1 LLPWAGDG
9 KTERKREEDYTLQK
23 KQLFPVV
30 LAGLVCVLLVV
41 TMTAAGR
48 EKRYNF
54 RGRTI
59 TYATWWETKPQ
70 PGRSERED
78 LRLKREAEVA
88 KKYNVKIDYMTI
100 PWGEFMAK
108 YITTVMAG
116 DAMADIASVQ
126 IDWFYPTLLLN
137 NFCLNLSSLNIFD
150 FRAPK
155 FQRETVDF
163 ATLDGGVYGYEIGRI
178 EPRGV
183 IFFNKTLFERE
194 GLPDLYEVFFNYEW
208 TWDKMLEFAKKITKD
223 TDGDGIV
230 DQWGIGGATGRVW
243 CGLLL
248 SNNAHFIDIS
258 DKRQP
263 RFSMG
268 DPNAIE
274 ALQFFQ
280 DLAVKH
286 KVMLVKPD
294 GAPYDYPVQ
303 AFLDGKMGMLCAQL
317 WNIDKMRD
325 NMNDEYGIV
334 LFPMGPKMKEYT
346 AEASGHH
353 LKTFPVTVK
362 NPEEVAIVENALTEP
377 YKIGRELRVIEEKNE
392 EWLEL
397 RVTDEESIRV
407 AQMIWDKQ
415 LSVFNFQAA
424 FGIMDIFYTMEWELE
439 YGHKT
444 PRAVVEEYSQEA
456 QMRITDYLAPL

>member
-1 LLPWAGDG
+1 M
-9 KTERKREEDYTLQK
+9 QK

-30 LAGLVCVLLVV
+30 LAGLVFVLLVV
-41 TMTAAGR
+41 TMAAAGR
-48 EKRYNF
+48 EMRYNF

-137 NFCLNLSSLNIFD
+137 NFCLNLSSLKVFD
-150 FRAPK
+150 FKAPK

-163 ATLDGGVYGYEIGRI
+163 ATLDGDVYGYEIGRI

-194 GLPDLYEVFFNYEW
+194 GLPNLYEVFFNYEW

-223 TDGDGIV
+223 TDGDGII
-230 DQWGIGGATGRVW
+230 DQWGSGGATGKVW

-248 SNNAHFIDIS
+248 SNDAHFIDIS
-258 DKRQP
+258 DKRRP

-286 KVMLVKPD
+286 KVMLVKPE

-303 AFLDGKMGMLCAQL
+303 AFLDGKLGMLCAQL

-325 NMNDEYGIV
+325 SMSDEYGVV

-346 AEASGHH
+346 AEATGHH
-353 LKTFPVTVK
+353 IKTFPVTVK
-362 NPEEVAIVENALTEP
+362 NPEQVAIVEDALTEP
-377 YKIGRELRVIEEKNE
+377 YKIDGKLVIMEEKHE

-397 RVTDEESIRV
+397 RVADEESIRV
-407 AQMIWDKQ
+407 VQMIWDKQ
-415 LSVFNFQAA
+415 LSVFNLQEA
-424 FGIMDIFYTMEWELE
+424 FGIMDIFYTLEWELE
-439 YGHKT
+439 HGIKT
-444 PRAVVEEYSQEA
+444 PRAAVEEVAQEA
-456 QMRITDYLAPL
+456 QMRISDFLLL